1 MCMREVRM
9 PKCQRS
15 ASSNT
20 RTRLLGTVGG
30 SSQPIGTYSRHS
42 ELGSEEYI
50 NGGERWILCF
60 ADAPPEELRKMP
72 AVVERIAA
80 VKQQRLASKS
90 RPTRELANA
99 PTRFHVTVIPDRPF
113 LCIPEVSC
121 LLFD

>member
-1 MCMREVRM
+1 MIL
-9 PKCQRS
+9 QAFRS
-15 ASSNT
+15 
-20 RTRLLGTVGG
+20 
-30 SSQPIGTYSRHS
+30 
-42 ELGSEEYI
+42 
-50 NGGERWILCF
+50 
-60 ADAPPEELRKMP
+60 